1 MNIELLQGEF
11 KVIDDSNFD
20 STDPRL
26 DEIATLAQA
35 GEYTE
40 AARLSEIIITAG
52 IYDVRLICYFLYGHW
67 LEQGLFNFIE
77 VIDCLNNLIIKN
89 WDALGPINK
98 REKVFEKS
106 LEWMF
111 RQILKKVQYEEAK
124 DTPLWQDW
132 KSDITLDDIDEILR
146 LSNLLRLSIN
156 HQFESNAGNLIDLW
170 SKIEQWLR
178 IFQQLQRQLIVPE
191 PQLEVLD
198 SIGAEDSNSELVV
211 NAPVTESKNASFAL
225 ESSYHMDLLIKKLA
239 AFERLLEDGNFSK
252 AALIAQDINQTVSN
266 FDPKLYFP
274 KVFEAFIRLQAIN
287 FEELNSYAYQSDEQH
302 WQVMQDWLKVD
313 LDSFIKS

>member
-35 GEYTE
+35 GEYSE
-40 AARLSEIIITAG
+40 AARLSEIIIMEG

-77 VIDCLNNLIIKN
+77 VIDCLNSIIIKN

-111 RQILKKVQYEEAK
+111 KQILKKIQYEESK
-124 DTPLWQDW
+124 DTDLWKDW
-132 KSDITLDDIDEILR
+132 KTDITLDDIDEILR
-146 LSNLLRLSIN
+146 LSDVLRLSIN
-156 HQFESNAGNLIDLW
+156 HQFENNAGNLIDLW

-178 IFQQLQRQLIVPE
+178 IFQQLQRQLIEPE
-191 PQLEVLD
+191 PEVLD
-198 SIGAEDSNSELVV
+198 EIGNEDINAELVV
-211 NAPVTESKNASFAL
+211 NAPVKEVKNASFAL

-252 AALIAQDINQTVSN
+252 AALIAQDIGQTVSN

-274 KVFEAFIRLQAIN
+274 KVFETFIRLQAIN
-287 FEELNSYAYQSDEQH
+287 YEELNTYAYQSDEQH